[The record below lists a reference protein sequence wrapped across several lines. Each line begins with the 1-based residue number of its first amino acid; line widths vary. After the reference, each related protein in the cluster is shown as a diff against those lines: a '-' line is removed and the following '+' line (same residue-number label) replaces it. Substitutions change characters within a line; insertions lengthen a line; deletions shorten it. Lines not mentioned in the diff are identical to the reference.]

1 MTMRR
6 IFIPIVAALVVALGT
21 ATILRQRGEIDR
33 LGENIEALSSELK
46 NQHSTLGKEQLST
59 GRQRLT
65 PGELRE
71 FCPDY
76 AQRIEDL
83 GVRLR
88 RVESLSVAASITEL
102 SATLSDTPAPL
113 PDDSI
118 GHTSLAPQATRHFRW
133 SDSWVEIDAALVD
146 ESLEWHLTSRDT
158 LYQVVH
164 RVPYRWWIF
173 RWGTKA
179 LRQEIRSSN
188 PHTRLTYAE
197 YLQIEN

>member
-1 MTMRR
+1 MRMKR
-6 IFIPIVAALVVALGT
+6 FFIPVAVAVVVALGT
-21 ATILRQRGEIDR
+21 ATILRQRGEIAR

-46 NQHSTLGKEQLST
+46 NQRLTLGKEQLSA

-102 SATLSDTPAPL
+102 SATLSEAPSAL

-133 SDSWVEIDAALVD
+133 SDSWVDMEARLVNGV
-146 ESLEWHLTSRDT
+146 LEGRFTSRDT

-188 PHTRLTYAE
+188 PHTQLTYAE
-197 YLQIEN
+197 YIQIEN